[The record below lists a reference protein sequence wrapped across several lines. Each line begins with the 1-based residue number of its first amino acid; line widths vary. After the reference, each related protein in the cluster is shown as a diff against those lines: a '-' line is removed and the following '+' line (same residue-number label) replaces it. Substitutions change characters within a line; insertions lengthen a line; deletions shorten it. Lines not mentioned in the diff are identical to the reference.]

1 MIMQTYKIEI
11 DEKVWNYLKSKAE
24 PFEDTPNSVLNRI
37 LLEEQVSDLH
47 GVNGRT
53 AVSAPPSFPDGAP
66 KALAQILEVIHEVK
80 KSGRSRREATNLVA
94 QRRNTAPQTVIDKYC
109 RQLGKR
115 AYEIDRLLEDQN
127 LGQLMALL
135 EKKFVNHRELI
146 NSFFASL
153 SNRKN
158 MEEHHA

>member
-1 MIMQTYKIEI
+1 MAMQTYKIEI

-37 LLEEQVSDLH
+37 LLGGEMSRPEVTGKIPVSIP
-47 GVNGRT
+47 T
-53 AVSAPPSFPDGAP
+53 TFPDGVP

-80 KSGRSRREATNLVA
+80 KSGRNRREATNLVA

-127 LGQLMALL
+127 LGELRVLL
-135 EKKFVNHRELI
+135 ERKFVNHRDLI

-153 SNRKN
+153 NSRKN
-158 MEEHHA
+158 VEVHHA

>member
-1 MIMQTYKIEI
+1 MQTYKIEI

-37 LLEEQVSDLH
+37 LLGVQTSHLH
-47 GVNGRT
+47 EVNRTT
-53 AVSAPPSFPDGAP
+53 AVGIPTSFPDGIP

-80 KSGRSRREATNLVA
+80 KSGRNRREATNLVA

-127 LGQLMALL
+127 LGELRALL
-135 EKKFVNHRELI
+135 ERKFVNHRELI
-146 NSFFASL
+146 NSFFESL
-153 SNRKN
+153 NNKKN
-158 MEEHHA
+158 MGEHHA

>member
-1 MIMQTYKIEI
+1 MQTYKIEI

-37 LLEEQVSDLH
+37 LLGGQLSRLH
-47 GVNGRT
+47 EVNRKT
-53 AVSAPPSFPDGAP
+53 AVSIPTSFPDGVP

-80 KSGRSRREATNLVA
+80 KSGRNRRDATNLVA

-127 LGQLMALL
+127 LKEFRALL
-135 EKKFVNHRELI
+135 ERKFVNHRDLVG
-146 NSFFASL
+146 SFFDTL
-153 SNRKN
+153 KDGRVV
-158 MEEHHA
+158 EERYA

>member
-1 MIMQTYKIEI
+1 MQTYRIEI

-24 PFEDTPNSVLNRI
+24 PFEDTPNSVLKRI
-37 LLEEQVSDLH
+37 LLGGQLSGLH
-47 GVNGRT
+47 GVNRKTTVGT
-53 AVSAPPSFPDGAP
+53 PPSFPDGVP
-66 KALAQILEVIHEVK
+66 KALAQILEVIYEVK

-127 LGQLMALL
+127 FGELRALL
-135 EKKFVNHRELI
+135 ERKFVNHRDLI

-153 SNRKN
+153 NSRKN

>member
-1 MIMQTYKIEI
+1 MQTYKIEI
-11 DEKVWNYLKSKAE
+11 DEKVWNYLKSRAE

-37 LLEEQVSDLH
+37 LL
-47 GVNGRT
+47 NGEMSRSND
-53 AVSAPPSFPDGAP
+53 ANRKIPVGIPSSFPGGIP
-66 KALAQILEVIHEVK
+66 KALAQILEVIYEVK
-80 KSGRSRREATNLVA
+80 KSGRNRSEATNLVA

-127 LGQLMALL
+127 LGELRVIL
-135 EKKFVNHRELI
+135 EKKFANQRELI

-153 SNRKN
+153 DRGKYK
-158 MEEHHA
+158 EDHHA